1 MKYSLLTILL
11 LLFIQ
16 FNLFSQEDDLLSLIE
31 EEPIVDFA
39 TASFKTNRV
48 INLHSLENTAA
59 GVMDFK
65 ISHRFASVNQGLY
78 DIFGLDG
85 ATVRFG
91 LDYGWTDRFQIGL
104 GRSTWEKTYD
114 GYLKYKLLRQS
125 TGKVNMP
132 VSVSLVTA
140 SSVQTLK
147 DIDPDLKTPFWDR
160 FTYVTQLN
168 VGRKFSS
175 DFSMQLSPI
184 WVHRNLVDTPEDNN
198 DIFALAL
205 GTRQKITKRIAINF
219 EYIFLMP
226 GMLPDEY
233 KNSMSIG
240 VDIETG
246 GHVFQLHFTNSRYMV
261 EKSFITE
268 TTRNLWEG
276 SGIHFGFNISRVF
289 TVRDK

>member
-1 MKYSLLTILL
+1 MKYFLLSFFFLL
-11 LLFIQ
+11 SWNLLA
-16 FNLFSQEDDLLSLIE
+16 QEEDLLSLIE
-31 EEPIVDFA
+31 DEPTVDFA

-65 ISHRFASVNQGLY
+65 ISHRFAPVNQGFY

-85 ATVRFG
+85 ASVRFG
-91 LDYGWTDRFQIGL
+91 LDYGWTDRFQIGI

-125 TGKVNMP
+125 SGKVNMP
-132 VSVSLVTA
+132 ISMSVVTA
-140 SSVQTLK
+140 ASIQTLR
-147 DIDPDLKTPFWDR
+147 DIDPDFKTPFWDR
-160 FTYVTQLN
+160 FTYVTQVN
-168 VGRKFSS
+168 IGRKFSS

-184 WVHRNLVDTPEDNN
+184 WVHRNLVETREDNN
-198 DIFALAL
+198 DIFALGL

-226 GMLPDEY
+226 GMLPDEF

-240 VDIETG
+240 LDIETG

-276 SGIHFGFNISRVF
+276 SGIHFGFNIARVF
-289 TVRDK
+289 TIREK

>member
-1 MKYSLLTILL
+1 MKYLLLTFSLLMSLQLL
-11 LLFIQ
+11 A
-16 FNLFSQEDDLLSLIE
+16 QEDDLLSLIE
-31 EEPIVDFA
+31 EEPTVDFA

-65 ISHRFASVNQGLY
+65 ISHRFDPVNQGFY

-91 LDYGWTDRFQIGL
+91 LDYGWTDRLQIGL
-104 GRSTWEKTYD
+104 GRTTWEKTYD

-132 VSVSLVTA
+132 ISMSLITA
-140 SSVQTLK
+140 SSVQTLR
-147 DIDPDLKTPFWDR
+147 DIDPELKTPFWDR

-168 VGRKFSS
+168 VGRKFNS

-184 WVHRNLVDTPEDNN
+184 WVHRNLVDTPQDRN
-198 DIFALAL
+198 DVFAFAM
-205 GTRQKITKRIAINF
+205 GTRHKITKRIAINF
-219 EYIFLMP
+219 EYIFLIP

-240 VDIETG
+240 LDIETG
-246 GHVFQLHFTNSRYMV
+246 GHVFQLHFTNSRFMV

-268 TTRNLWEG
+268 TTKNLWEG

-289 TVRDK
+289 TIREK